1 MSEMISHLVL
11 TLLRYWVSNLE
22 TVKVKGPQF
31 FLDAY
36 TNGYFQE
43 TTASVTTLAAI
54 ATMESCALV
63 QTTESASAES
73 VSAPRN
79 GR

>member
-11 TLLRYWVSNLE
+11 TLLRYIGSIIWKLS
-22 TVKVKGPQF
+22 KYRRRQSFYKG
-31 FLDAY
+31 A
-36 TNGYFQE
+36 NGYFQE
-43 TTASVTTLAAI
+43 TTANVTTLAAI

>member
-1 MSEMISHLVL
+1 MDRRRQSSYK
-11 TLLRYWVSNLE
+11 R
-22 TVKVKGPQF
+22 
-31 FLDAY
+31 A
-36 TNGYFQE
+36 NGYFQE